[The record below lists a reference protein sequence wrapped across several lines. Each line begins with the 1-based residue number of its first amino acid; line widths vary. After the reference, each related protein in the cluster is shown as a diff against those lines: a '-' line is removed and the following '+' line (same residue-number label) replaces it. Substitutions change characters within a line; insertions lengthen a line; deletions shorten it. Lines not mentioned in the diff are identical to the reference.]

1 MCRTFLRRI
10 AFPSV
15 AGSQR
20 TIGVLALQ
28 GDVREH
34 ESVLDT
40 LGVAHRQVR
49 TAADLSGIDG
59 LIIPGGESSVIDKL
73 ARIFEVREP
82 LCDAIANGLPVL
94 GTCAGLILLST
105 TVIGAIDGQQTFG
118 GLDIAVERNAFGG
131 QLESFE
137 TTIDMPVTGNVPV
150 RAAFI
155 RAPIIRD
162 VRECEVVA
170 VLPNGD
176 VVGVRSQNCVG
187 IAFHPEVVGET
198 RVHEWWLNSVVAN
211 VQR

>member
-1 MCRTFLRRI
+1 
-10 AFPSV
+10 
-15 AGSQR
+15 
-20 TIGVLALQ
+20 
-28 GDVREH
+28 
-34 ESVLDT
+34 
-40 LGVAHRQVR
+40 
-49 TAADLSGIDG
+49 
-59 LIIPGGESSVIDKL
+59 
-73 ARIFEVREP
+73 
-82 LCDAIANGLPVL
+82 
-94 GTCAGLILLST
+94 
-105 TVIGAIDGQQTFG
+105 
-118 GLDIAVERNAFGG
+118 
-131 QLESFE
+131 
-137 TTIDMPVTGNVPV
+137 MPVTGNVPV